1 MSNEV
6 FSMLGWSCVAWTAI
20 EVARLVVRARK
31 THRFRTSRPP
41 HFSAFGRDG
50 EAIDVDIVP

>member
-1 MSNEV
+1 
-6 FSMLGWSCVAWTAI
+6 MLGWSCVAWTAI